1 MAGGGEGRIVV
12 GVHVVHR
19 ECDELTAAPPDG
31 PEEEAGVQR
40 VGEGGREHHDVVEI
54 VTGFVEAKHGP
65 HARWA
70 VEVAIAGGEE
80 LAGELERGPP
90 PRDHP
95 HAESVLHEHAGGVE
109 FLRVRARRPVRDSG
123 ELHLASV
130 ALCFERGEEE
140 EIRRWIWLWLVWRGE
155 RKRDV

>member
-1 MAGGGEGRIVV
+1 MPPSSLQAPSSCSGAPSCSLLVVDVVGEPVHMAGGGEGRIVV

-40 VGEGGREHHDVVEI
+40 VGEGGREHHDVAEI

-80 LAGELERGPP
+80 LAGKLERGPP

-95 HAESVLHEHAGGVE
+95 HAESVLHEHAGG
-109 FLRVRARRPVRDSG
+109 
-123 ELHLASV
+123 
-130 ALCFERGEEE
+130 
-140 EIRRWIWLWLVWRGE
+140 
-155 RKRDV
+155 